1 VPKKDKVLLIP
12 RVVDKLTFTSPPSQ
26 LVGASEEDKRTFE
39 FFRSETAPMLSG
51 YFDVDFWNHFLLQFS
66 HINPTIWHSV
76 LAVGAFHEQRLLRE
90 DGNGQQLDLARRR
103 YALQHYN
110 QAVGHLAGNLSTGKE
125 PTEVVLV
132 SCLLFIFIEALL
144 GNMTGVINHLFSG
157 IQLLRSWKKDRA
169 GSSSSLGPKFI
180 ENNLIPI
187 FEHMNQYAFTHG
199 SAVIPINEPD
209 FSFAEPASEYFANIL
224 AAKASLLSLISGA
237 QRFTIDFA
245 SSSSDQ
251 PDVVRKHDEVFQ
263 KHRLLYRVQRWKAAL
278 DEFLARPNQ
287 AYFSDRDRRAIALL
301 RIQHNFVWI
310 LICNANNT
318 EETSFDA
325 NLTNF
330 EEIVNLAEGTF
341 ATAPPTSWSE
351 RWAAVTFQLQH
362 FPAIFMTAIRCRNP
376 SIRRKALMLLKNT
389 IVNGEER
396 WEMQRSIKVAER
408 IIELEEEGLEDLTD
422 AKGDVVPSE

>member
-1 VPKKDKVLLIP
+1 
-12 RVVDKLTFTSPPSQ
+12 
-26 LVGASEEDKRTFE
+26 
-39 FFRSETAPMLSG
+39 MLSG
-51 YFDVDFWNHFLLQFS
+51 YFDADFWNHFLLQLS

-76 LAVGAFHEQRLLRE
+76 LALSAFHEQRLLRD

-110 QAVGHLAGNLSTGKE
+110 QAVGHLTGNPSTGKE
-125 PTEVVLV
+125 STEVVLV
-132 SCLLFIFIEALL
+132 SCLLFISIEALL
-144 GNMTGVINHLFSG
+144 GNMTGVVNHVFGG
-157 IQLLRSWKKDRA
+157 IQILRSWKKDRA
-169 GSSSSLGPKFI
+169 RSSSSRLSPKFI

-187 FEHMNQYAFTHG
+187 FEHMNQYSFTHG
-199 SAVIPINEPD
+199 LAAPPINEPD

-237 QRFTIDFA
+237 QRFTIDFG

-251 PDVVRKHDEVFQ
+251 PDVTRKHAEVFQ

-287 AYFSDRDRRAIALL
+287 AYLSDRDRRAIALL
-301 RIQHNFVWI
+301 RVQHNFVWI

-325 NLTNF
+325 YITNF
-330 EEIVNLAEGTF
+330 EEIVNLAESTF
-341 ATAPPTSWSE
+341 TTEPATSWSE

-362 FPAIFMTAIRCRNP
+362 LSSLFMTALRCRNP

-389 IVNGEER
+389 HINGEGR
-396 WEMQRSIKVAER
+396 WEMQRTIKMGER